1 MRLRLKSSAP
11 LTGRYFPLKE
21 PERKLSEGG
30 TNQIVKKFVKW
41 SEAVNDFETAKQIKW
56 PVLKRSARAFEKL
69 ARVYKGNVS
78 RVCDIARIS
87 LYFDKIEDITMV
99 LGVIMTDSEVQLLR
113 AKNNLKPGFSPP
125 SPSP

>member
-1 MRLRLKSSAP
+1 MKWRDVASDP
-11 LTGRYFPLKE
+11 G
-21 PERKLSEGG
+21 
-30 TNQIVKKFVKW
+30 IVG
-41 SEAVNDFETAKQIKW
+41 QIKW

-99 LGVIMTDSEVQLLR
+99 LGIIMTDSDVQLLR
-113 AKNNLKPGFSPP
+113 AKNNLKPGPPP
-125 SPSP
+125 SPALHH